1 MGTQFCRALRTCCV
15 SPPLEEPDRS
25 QAARK
30 SVSQSAVMLKLTTQE
45 VGKVVALGVET
56 EEPERGL
63 GYGSVDLLPW
73 QSWASGV
80 RGWASV

>member
-1 MGTQFCRALRTCCV
+1 MSVLPRGARQVTG
-15 SPPLEEPDRS
+15 SPE
-25 QAARK
+25 
-30 SVSQSAVMLKLTTQE
+30 VNQSAVMLKLTTQE
-45 VGKVVALGVET
+45 VGKMVALRVEA